1 MTVKLYI
8 NEDTKKWNFKNIPE
22 LDDVERY
29 A

>member
-8 NEDTKKWNFKNIPE
+8 NKDTKKWNFKNIPE
-22 LDDVERY
+22 LNDVERY